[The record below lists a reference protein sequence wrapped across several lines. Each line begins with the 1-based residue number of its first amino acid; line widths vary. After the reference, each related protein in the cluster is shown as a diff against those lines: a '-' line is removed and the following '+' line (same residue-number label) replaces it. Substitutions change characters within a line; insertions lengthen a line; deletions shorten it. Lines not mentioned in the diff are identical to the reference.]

1 MATTTESTVAP
12 KKNLLDLILKIWL
25 DWTVPVGRVWGIPI
39 DIHILSI
46 IGVFFWFKV
55 LQDHFHWV
63 GIYLRTIEFL
73 ILSSSLVV
81 HELMHAVVAKYYK
94 KKVEG
99 MRFIL
104 PNIAVVFLDLHPR
117 RPSRDIWIYLAGP
130 LGNVIVT
137 GIVLIISHFIAHES
151 TWMTQYILRFAFMIN
166 ISIAIFNMI
175 PLYPLDGGRFFKDI
189 LLILKI
195 PERYANF
202 ISLCMASLCFLGL
215 VYFLLPM
222 REYGSLIIVA
232 ILMTV
237 SILSLTGVLNLEE
250 QTT

>member
-1 MATTTESTVAP
+1 MATTVESTVAP

-25 DWTVPVGRVWGIPI
+25 DWTITVGRVWGIPI

-46 IGVFFWFKV
+46 IGVFFWFNV
-55 LQDHFHWV
+55 LKDDFDLQR
-63 GIYLRTIEFL
+63 IYVQTIEFL
-73 ILSSSLVV
+73 ILSCSLGV

-104 PNIAVVFLDLHPR
+104 PNIAVVFVDLHPR

-130 LGNVIVT
+130 MSNLIIAI
-137 GIVLIISHFIAHES
+137 IVLIISKYAVHEY
-151 TWMTQYILRFAFMIN
+151 TWMTLHIMKFAFDIN
-166 ISIAIFNMI
+166 IAIAVFNMI
-175 PLYPLDGGRFFKDI
+175 PLYPLDGGRFFMDL

-195 PERYANF
+195 PQRYANF

-215 VYFLLPM
+215 VCFLLPM
-222 REYGSLIIVA
+222 REYGSLIIVSL
-232 ILMTV
+232 LMTLSV
-237 SILSLTGVLNLEE
+237 LSLTGVLNLEE